1 MKKTYQVPTLNL
13 HQLTAECLLL
23 VGTTI
28 KVDPSEEGSQAD
40 AESKKGTFEDT
51 DNALRSFEHDP
62 LDYLPDAFQDIWR
75 EE

>member
-1 MKKTYQVPTLNL
+1 MKKTYQIPTLN
-13 HQLTAECLLL
+13 HDIVFGECQLL

-28 KVDPSEEGSQAD
+28 LVDPSTEGSQSE

-51 DNALRSFEHDP
+51 DKGLSSFEHNP
-62 LDYLPDAFQDIWR
+62 LDYLPSAFQNIWG

>member
-1 MKKTYQVPTLNL
+1 MKKTYQLPTLN
-13 HQLTAECLLL
+13 QDIVFGECQLL

-28 KVDPSEEGSQAD
+28 PVVPGEEGSQAD

-51 DNALRSFEHDP
+51 DKGLSSFEHNP
-62 LDYLPDAFQDIWR
+62 LDYLPRVFPDIWG

>member
-1 MKKTYQVPTLNL
+1 MKKTYQIPALNL
-13 HQLTAECLLL
+13 HQLTAECLLF

-28 KVDPSEEGSQAD
+28 EVDPGDSGSQAD

-51 DNALRSFEHDP
+51 DKALRSFEHNP
-62 LDYLPDAFQDIWR
+62 LGYLPDAFQDIWG

>member
-13 HQLTAECLLL
+13 HQLSAECLLF

-28 KVDPSEEGSQAD
+28 EVDPGEEGSQSQ
-40 AESKKGTFEDT
+40 AESKMASFEET
-51 DNALRSFEHDP
+51 DKALRSFEHNP
-62 LDYLPDAFQDIWR
+62 LDYLPSAFQDIWG